1 MDDFLSKSESCN
13 LEQSIVG
20 RLLDD
25 GTDVVSGARFAS
37 ADKPVNTPVQ
47 RSKISEQLEFPEV
60 CDRCYREATGL

>member
-13 LEQSIVG
+13 LEQGNVG

-25 GTDVVSGARFAS
+25 GSDVVSGAGFAS
-37 ADKPVNTPVQ
+37 ADAPVDTSVQ
-47 RSKISEQLEFPEV
+47 RSEISEQLEFPEA